1 MSGRL
6 LVPRCGER
14 ASRRGEPAQNPPESE
29 ETGGGVDGAN
39 RRRGRGRCDLPHVRA
54 LSMQKMLVN
63 FPHKRPVRQM
73 SLLVQRKDHIS
84 TRPPH
89 SRFLMGCLRIPP
101 GVCPSPS
108 PLLCHLVRNNS
119 WVFPALEA
127 SWSPVVCST
136 PPLSLTIDEV
146 LE

>member
-63 FPHKRPVRQM
+63 FPHKSPVRQM

-108 PLLCHLVRNNS
+108 PSYVTWSGIIPGYFLP
-119 WVFPALEA
+119 WKPAGLQWYA
-127 SWSPVVCST
+127 PH
-136 PPLSLTIDEV
+136 PLFL
-146 LE
+146 